1 MSQLLQAAD
10 SLHLADRPLPV
21 APDGRYDSEV
31 KATTEVTSSDAAGA
45 HSVITNIV
53 TSIANRIKQGPLVKD
68 PSLLPAILD
77 LLRNPNGIDDRKGL
91 VSYGYVIYYV
101 SIVAYIPQFTNA
113 LSIIC
118 QLPQDSALS
127 KQLNDLAITLL
138 YNTLQHPPA
147 TYIGTDS
154 PFASPEVPPSS
165 PSAASQ
171 SSPSFTPR
179 LPYAYRSAD
188 GSLNNPLYPSI
199 GKAGTPY
206 ARSVQNKHPFA
217 YNVLPEPGLSRTWQ
231 PHPGGNSSLTFA
243 FASLVTHQ
251 LFRTNPRDMTCNNTS
266 SYLDLSVLYGNNQT
280 DQDSVRNK
288 ALGRGLLYP
297 DTFAEERL
305 AFVPPAASALLVIL
319 SRNHNYVATML
330 LNINERKRWSNPP
343 PDDPAKRALQDEE
356 IFQTARLVNCG
367 HFMAMIFG
375 DYVAGFLGLGRDG
388 NSWSMNPF
396 DPIKTEQGV
405 PVSRGEGN
413 QCSAEFNLL
422 YRWHATT
429 SQKDV
434 QWTENLFQSVFPNK
448 PIDQLAIEDFVPA
461 VVSLYQNVP
470 PEQKDPK
477 TRIFAGLK
485 RGSDG
490 SFSDDD
496 IARVLQ
502 DATESMA
509 GAYRGQGTPGVF
521 RLIEMVAMEQAR
533 QWGVCSLNEFRE
545 FLGLKRLESFEE
557 WNPDPVI
564 ANTARQLYQHID
576 NLELYPGLQA
586 EECMKLG
593 PGSGICC
600 GYTMTRAILSDA
612 ICLVR
617 GDRFYTTDYTPT
629 NLTAWGFQDCA
640 RDVNNGAFGAALPKL
655 LFRHLPRHYPAD
667 SVYALFPLFTP
678 EITKGNLTKLGIV
691 DKYTFN
697 RPVPQPIPKIVDTIS
712 GIRYVFNDNNK
723 FKVTYGTDMKL
734 LTNQYGFFLVFD
746 DQKTHETDR
755 SQNLHALFPDTQT
768 INNYVSWYKQKIS
781 DLIKEHSYKIDG
793 VPGTRVEIVGNVI
806 NAAAVHWACDYLMGI
821 PLKTKDNPH
830 GILTEQEV
838 YDALAL
844 LFTCVFINVLPE
856 HSWSLRYNAKQIG
869 DVINAFI
876 QNSITEVAPLA
887 SGSLLGTLEGISSG
901 VIHALNSKPYAA
913 YLSKLAATK
922 RPMDVLVAQVIG
934 LAVGSSVNY
943 AQAVTQV
950 IDFYLD
956 DARASERAEII
967 RLAQKDDPAS
977 FTLLQGYVREAQRLN
992 PQFAGLLRVA
1002 VVGDT
1007 VPLGSGKS
1015 PINVTPGDIIFTSFR
1030 NAHLNPMD
1038 FPDPQTVNPQR
1049 PKDNYQLQ
1057 GAGFHDCP
1065 GFSFSQQ
1072 TIPEILKIVFK
1083 LPNVRRAPDN
1093 TGYMAN
1099 FMLNQFGTDNKMY
1112 ISNTGNVTPW
1122 PGSMT
1127 ILS

>member
-1 MSQLLQAAD
+1 MSQKVLQAVD

-31 KATTEVTSSDAAGA
+31 KATTEVTSSDGPAGT
-45 HSVITNIV
+45 HSIVANII
-53 TSIANRIKQGPLVKD
+53 TSIDNKIKQGPLVKD

-77 LLRNPNGIDDRKGL
+77 VLQNPNGIDDRKG
-91 VSYGYVIYYV
+91 
-101 SIVAYIPQFTNA
+101 PFTNA

-127 KQLNDLAITLL
+127 KLNDLAITLL

-154 PFASPEVPPSS
+154 PFASQAPPSS
-165 PSAASQ
+165 PSSANQ
-171 SSPSFTPR
+171 SSPSFVPR

-188 GSLNNPLYPSI
+188 GSSNNPLYPGM

-217 YNVLPEPGLSRTWQ
+217 YNVLPDPGLVFDSLLKSRTWQ

-266 SYLDLSVLYGNNQT
+266 SYLDLSILYGNNQR

-288 ALGRGLLYP
+288 TLGCGLLYP

-305 AFVPPAASALLVIL
+305 AFVPPAASALL
-319 SRNHNYVATML
+319 YVATML
-330 LNINERKRWSNPP
+330 LNINERKRWNSPP

-356 IFQTARLVNCG
+356 IFQTARLINCG
-367 HFMAMIFG
+367 HFMAMILG

-396 DPIKTEQGV
+396 DPIKTERGE

-413 QCSAEFNLL
+413 HCSVEFNLL

-434 QWTENLFQSVFPNK
+434 QWTEKLFQSVFPNK
-448 PIDQLAIEDFVPA
+448 PIEELTIEDFVPA
-461 VVSLYQNVP
+461 VVML
-470 PEQKDPK
+470 
-477 TRIFAGLK
+477 LK
-485 RGSDG
+485 RGPDG

-496 IARVLQ
+496 IAKVLQ

-509 GAYRGQGTPGVF
+509 GAFRGQGTSGVF

-533 QWGVCSLNEFRE
+533 QWGVCSFNEFRE
-545 FLGLKRLESFEE
+545 FLGLKRLKSFEE
-557 WNPDPVI
+557 WNSDPVI

-586 EECMKLG
+586 EERMELG

-600 GYTMTRAILSDA
+600 SYTMTRAILGDA

-617 GDRFYTTDYTPT
+617 GDRFYTTDYTPA

-667 SVYALFPLFTP
+667 SVYALFPFFTP
-678 EITKGNLTKLGIV
+678 ETTRGNLTKLRIV

-697 RPVPQPIPKIVDTIS
+697 RPAPQPIPKIVDTIS
-712 GIRYVFNDNNK
+712 GIRYVFNGNNK
-723 FKVTYGTDMKL
+723 YKVTYGTDMKL

-746 DQKTHETDR
+746 DQKTIRILKVAPPGMRLTVPKTFTRYSPTHTV
-755 SQNLHALFPDTQT
+755 
-768 INNYVSWYKQKIS
+768 NNHVSWYKQKIN

-793 VPGTRVEIVGNVI
+793 VSGTRVEIVGNVI
-806 NAAAVHWACDYLMGI
+806 NVAAVHWACDYLMGI

-844 LFTCVFINVLPE
+844 LFTCVFINVVPE
-856 HSWSLRYNAKQIG
+856 HSWSLRYNAKKIG
-869 DVINAFI
+869 DVINTFI
-876 QNSITEVAPLA
+876 QNSITEVAPLS
-887 SGSLLGTLEGISSG
+887 SGSLVGAFEGIASG
-901 VIHALNSKPYAA
+901 VIHSFNPKPYAA
-913 YLSKLAATK
+913 YLSKLATTK
-922 RPMDVLVAQVIG
+922 RPMNVLIAQVIG

-956 DARASERAEII
+956 DTRASERAEII
-967 RLAQKDDPAS
+967 RLAQRDDPAS
-977 FTLLQGYVREAQRLN
+977 FALLEGYVREAQRLN

-1002 VVGDT
+1002 MVADII
-1007 VPLGSGKS
+1007 PLGSGKS
-1015 PINVTPGDIIFTSFR
+1015 PINVTPGDVIFASFR
-1030 NAHLNPMD
+1030 NAHLNPAD

-1065 GFSFSQQ
+1065 GFNFSQQ

-1083 LPNVRRAPDN
+1083 LPNVRRAPDD

-1099 FMLNQFGTDNKMY
+1099 FMLNQFGTDSKMY

-1122 PGSMT
+1122 PGPMT
-1127 ILS
+1127 ILCEKSVHNKDETESSAEDILADKDD